1 MPRARETKMTLIWL
15 GVVAALVVIELVTY
29 GLYFA
34 ALAVAAL
41 VPLVLSL
48 LGLDI
53 WVQAL
58 GFLAAAVVALVFVR
72 PVITK
77 LQGEKPETMTN
88 TAALVGKEAFVTEEV
103 SQIAGYVKIWGET
116 WSARTGSGTK
126 EVGSKVVV
134 EKIDGVT
141 LIVS

>member
-1 MPRARETKMTLIWL
+1 MTFIWL
-15 GVVAALVVIELVTY
+15 GVIAALVVIELVTY

-41 VPLVLSL
+41 VPLALSL
-48 LGLDI
+48 VGLDL

-77 LQGEKPETMTN
+77 LQGENPETMTN
-88 TAALVGKEAFVTEEV
+88 SAAMVGKDAIVTEEV
-103 SQIAGYVKIWGET
+103 SQVTGYVKIQGET
-116 WSARTGSGTK
+116 WSARTGKGTK
-126 EVGSKVVV
+126 AVGSKVVI

>member
-1 MPRARETKMTLIWL
+1 VTLIWL
-15 GVVAALVVIELVTY
+15 GVIAALVVIELVTY

-34 ALAVAAL
+34 ALAAAAL

-88 TAALVGKEAFVTEEV
+88 AAAMVGKDAFVTEEV
-103 SQIAGYVKIWGET
+103 SQVAGYVKIQGES
-116 WSARTGSGTK
+116 WSARTGKGTK
-126 EVGSKVVV
+126 EVGSKVVI

>member
-1 MPRARETKMTLIWL
+1 
-15 GVVAALVVIELVTY
+15 
-29 GLYFA
+29 
-34 ALAVAAL
+34 
-41 VPLVLSL
+41 
-48 LGLDI
+48 
-53 WVQAL
+53 
-58 GFLAAAVVALVFVR
+58 
-72 PVITK
+72 
-77 LQGEKPETMTN
+77 MTN

-116 WSARTGSGTK
+116 WSARTGNGTK

>member
-1 MPRARETKMTLIWL
+1 MTLIWL
-15 GVVAALVVIELVTY
+15 GVIAALVVIELVTY

-34 ALAVAAL
+34 ALAAAAL

-88 TAALVGKEAFVTEEV
+88 AAAMVGKHALSSKRLAKSPVT
-103 SQIAGYVKIWGET
+103 
-116 WSARTGSGTK
+116 
-126 EVGSKVVV
+126 
-134 EKIDGVT
+134 
-141 LIVS
+141 

>member
-1 MPRARETKMTLIWL
+1 MTFIWL
-15 GVVAALVVIELVTY
+15 GVIAALVVIELVTY

-34 ALAVAAL
+34 ALAAAAL
-41 VPLVLSL
+41 VPLALSL
-48 LGLDI
+48 VGLDL

-77 LQGEKPETMTN
+77 LQGENPETMTN
-88 TAALVGKEAFVTEEV
+88 AAAMVGKDAIVTEDV
-103 SQIAGYVKIWGET
+103 SQVTGYVKIQGET
-116 WSARTGSGTK
+116 WSARTGKGTK
-126 EVGSKVVV
+126 QVGSKVVI

>member
-1 MPRARETKMTLIWL
+1 MTLIWL
-15 GVVAALVVIELVTY
+15 GVIAALVVIELVTY

-34 ALAVAAL
+34 ALAAAAL
-41 VPLVLSL
+41 VPLALSL
-48 LGLDI
+48 VGLDL

-58 GFLAAAVVALVFVR
+58 GFLIAAVVALVFVR

-77 LQGEKPETMTN
+77 LQGDKPETMTN
-88 TAALVGKEAFVTEEV
+88 SAALVGKDAFVTEEV
-103 SQIAGYVKIWGET
+103 SQVAGYVKIWGEI
-116 WSARTGSGTK
+116 WSARTGKGTK

>member
-1 MPRARETKMTLIWL
+1 MA
-15 GVVAALVVIELVTY
+15 Y
-29 GLYFA
+29 
-34 ALAVAAL
+34 
-41 VPLVLSL
+41 
-48 LGLDI
+48 I

-58 GFLAAAVVALVFVR
+58 GFLAAAIVALVFVR

-88 TAALVGKEAFVTEEV
+88 AASMVGKDAFVTEEV
-103 SQIAGYVKIWGET
+103 SQVAGYVKIQGET
-116 WSARTGSGTK
+116 WGARTGSGTK
-126 EVGSKVVV
+126 EVGTKVVI

>member
-1 MPRARETKMTLIWL
+1 MTLIWL
-15 GVVAALVVIELVTY
+15 GVIAALVVIELVTY

-34 ALAVAAL
+34 ALAAAAL

-77 LQGEKPETMTN
+77 LQGEK
-88 TAALVGKEAFVTEEV
+88 L
-103 SQIAGYVKIWGET
+103 S
-116 WSARTGSGTK
+116 
-126 EVGSKVVV
+126 
-134 EKIDGVT
+134 
-141 LIVS
+141 LIHLLRSRRSPPLRFRCLPPH